1 MAYNEICFGKANNK
15 NVIFFKKCTTEN
27 ALISKSLEMT
37 LFMRTFF
44 CYDVD
49 NGRFYKCSG
58 FPKDGYLE
66 GREYL
71 YFDIY
76 HASWSQDLCSLID
89 AMGANSFRESSATFI
104 EDTFWEIQDYIF
116 NTFEEPEKKAARKP
130 AVSREISSKVSIF
143 TTG

>member
-1 MAYNEICFGKANNK
+1 M
-15 NVIFFKKCTTEN
+15 
-27 ALISKSLEMT
+27 SKRLEMT
-37 LFMRTFF
+37 LFMRTLF

-66 GREYL
+66 DREYL

-76 HASWSQDLCSLID
+76 HAFWSQNLCSLID
-89 AMGANSFRESSATFI
+89 AMGANSFRGSSATFV

-130 AVSREISSKVSIF
+130 VVS
-143 TTG
+143 